1 MDDEM
6 AAAQSRDYKEMAR
19 MEMLMVV
26 IEDFLDGPPR
36 RCNPQTIAKL
46 QVAHEELVRACELIV
61 LAWN

>member
-36 RCNPQTIAKL
+36 RCKPQTIAKL
-46 QVAHEELVRACELIV
+46 QVAHGEIVRACELIV
-61 LAWN
+61 RTWA